1 MTTSPIPSS
10 DPDSTHLGTAPEATR
25 DGTPD
30 VPRQAAGAKPARA
43 PKSRGQSLAEF
54 ALTVPMVLLM
64 VLFGLDFGRVFLGWV
79 ALHQAAREAANYA
92 AMNPTA
98 WTLPYNL
105 VAQAEYRRLVTTEA
119 SNINCILQSPISAPT
134 FANGTSIGA
143 PASVALTCQFDL
155 ITPFIGFLTGDP
167 IPVSASSAF
176 PIRSGNIEGVPVES
190 VVPTASPAPSA
201 SAEPTPTPGP
211 TPTVDPSAP
220 VGSPTPTPTPTA
232 TPSPTPATCTVISL
246 LNVLSNKA
254 QADWRDAGFSGNV
267 VFSPLVPPNY
277 RIAWQSLTVGI
288 SVACSSSILVR
299 SGAP

>member
-1 MTTSPIPSS
+1 M
-10 DPDSTHLGTAPEATR
+10 
-25 DGTPD
+25 
-30 VPRQAAGAKPARA
+30 RQSGAKPARA

-54 ALTVPMVLLM
+54 ALTVPMALLM

-105 VAQAEYRRLVTTEA
+105 VVQAEYERLVETEA
-119 SNINCILQSPISAPT
+119 SNINCTLESPISAPT
-134 FANGTSIGA
+134 FGDGTGIGA
-143 PASVALTCQFDL
+143 PATVELSCQFSL
-155 ITPFIGFLTGDP
+155 ITPFVGILTGDP

-176 PIRSGNIEGVPVES
+176 PIRSGNIEDIPLES
-190 VVPTASPAPSA
+190 TVPTTSPAPSA
-201 SAEPTPTPGP
+201 TVDPAFTSGPTPTIDPSATVVPPTPTPE
-211 TPTVDPSAP
+211 
-220 VGSPTPTPTPTA
+220 
-232 TPSPTPATCTVISL
+232 PTPANCTVISL
-246 LNVLSNKA
+246 LNVQTNKA
-254 QADWRDAGFSGNV
+254 QGDWRGAGFTGSV